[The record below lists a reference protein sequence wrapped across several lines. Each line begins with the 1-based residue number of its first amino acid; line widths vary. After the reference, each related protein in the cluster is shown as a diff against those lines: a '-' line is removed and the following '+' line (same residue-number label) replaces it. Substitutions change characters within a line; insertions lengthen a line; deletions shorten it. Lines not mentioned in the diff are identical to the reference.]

1 MKRNE
6 NSNVD
11 DFCSSSKSRTIRRI
25 YQIANSLKQVRFR
38 SDNVLVFDTY
48 RHPNIVKPPLR
59 CKSFFVKRKPGS
71 TSRNKLQMKR
81 SLLTSC
87 KCNCR
92 FFLVAMFHR
101 WKMQIWMTAKGKPK
115 RTTISSPTIMIH
127 SKYLEHVRIFSSKN
141 SFPMEARSVE
151 PLTASWIRFY
161 DVRWYFLNS
170 LKEFEEK
177 EFSLKRNNRGLN
189 VQDRKF

>member
-11 DFCSSSKSRTIRRI
+11 DFCFSSKSRTIRRI
-25 YQIANSLKQVRFR
+25 CQKANSLKQVRFR

-59 CKSFFVKRKPGS
+59 CKSFLVKRKPGS
-71 TSRNKLQMKR
+71 TSRNKLEVKR
-81 SLLTSC
+81 FLLTSC

-92 FFLVAMFHR
+92 FFLVAMFHQ

-115 RTTISSPTIMIH
+115 RTAISWWTITIH
-127 SKYLEHVRIFSSKN
+127 SKYLERVRIFSSSKTL
-141 SFPMEARSVE
+141 FQWRLDRS
-151 PLTASWIRFY
+151 
-161 DVRWYFLNS
+161 S
-170 LKEFEEK
+170 L
-177 EFSLKRNNRGLN
+177 
-189 VQDRKF
+189 

>member
-25 YQIANSLKQVRFR
+25 CQIANSLKQVRFR

-59 CKSFFVKRKPGS
+59 CNNFFVKRKPGS

-115 RTTISSPTIMIH
+115 RTAISSPTITIH
-127 SKYLEHVRIFSSKN
+127 SKYLEHVRIFSSRN

-161 DVRWYFLNS
+161 GVRWYFLNS

-189 VQDRKF
+189 VQNRKF